1 MHRCGVIRPAQ
12 GIALDQS
19 GNIWHAHND
28 FVDMHSQPKDYKMN
42 KTNWKDYALEFLSIF
57 IAAVAAF
64 ALETYGSETLKG
76 LTDLQEP
83 GTSKPLQS
91 LT

>member
-1 MHRCGVIRPAQ
+1 MQ
-12 GIALDQS
+12 
-19 GNIWHAHND
+19 
-28 FVDMHSQPKDYKMN
+28 

-57 IAAVAAF
+57 IAVVAAF
-64 ALETYGSETLKG
+64 ALETYDSETLKG